1 MMNLKLLKLS
11 GSMLCF
17 TLVLTLCGCATNS
30 VATLINAS
38 KKTEPQLPSAA
49 IVDSELKG
57 RSFEVG
63 HIYFDIVN
71 DDPKQRL
78 DISSANI
85 ISLFDRPL
93 RQGFAAAKLATGKE
107 PAYTVNVAVVDVK
120 LKQGITLSRCVFR
133 VRMEVARPDQIK
145 VMSAELEARYL
156 NTTTPIIMA
165 GIVGAL
171 PAYTSPFVALSEMLP
186 ATAVVITKITLGL
199 QEGKTLDNIEIYPD
213 PVMAGGV
220 ISPPRLFLKGH
231 PFGIS
236 AQ

>member
-1 MMNLKLLKLS
+1 MNLKLLKLS

-30 VATLINAS
+30 ATTLINAS
-38 KKTEPQLPSAA
+38 KKTEPQLPTAA

-63 HIYFDIVN
+63 HIYFDIFN
-71 DDPKQRL
+71 DDPKLRL

-93 RQGFAAAKLATGKE
+93 RQGFASAKLATGKE
-107 PAYTVNVAVVDVK
+107 PAYIVNVAVVDVK
-120 LKQGITLSRCVFR
+120 LKQGIAITPSVFR
-133 VRMEVARPDQIK
+133 VRMEVVRPDQIK
-145 VMSAELEARYL
+145 VMSAELEAAYL
-156 NTTTPIIMA
+156 YVIPIIMP

-171 PAYTSPFVALSEMLP
+171 PTYTSPFVALSEMLP

-199 QEGKTLDNIEIYPD
+199 QEGKTLDNIEIYPEQG
-213 PVMAGGV
+213 MAGGV
-220 ISPPRLFLKGH
+220 IRPPNLFLKGH